1 MHSKFVTVL
10 FILVFPFIPFIYAIG
25 TQYDNS
31 QNINEKKADL
41 TACIFEVT
49 EHFVLKNDD
58 ASARMHLGSSEIFQS
73 ILNHLDFLAQ
83 LQPNFTIQADGQWV
97 TRDTFS
103 NIFRYTQLLNVD
115 TMDFNLCNSFLFIR
129 NDNASVC
136 KLGKEI
142 LSATRPVLH
151 MLME

>member
-10 FILVFPFIPFIYAIG
+10 FLLVFPFIPFIYAIE

-41 TACIFEVT
+41 TACVFEVT
-49 EHFVLKNDD
+49 EHFVLKNND

-83 LQPNFTIQADGQWV
+83 LQPNFTI
-97 TRDTFS
+97 
-103 NIFRYTQLLNVD
+103 
-115 TMDFNLCNSFLFIR
+115 
-129 NDNASVC
+129 
-136 KLGKEI
+136 
-142 LSATRPVLH
+142 
-151 MLME
+151 